1 MSNYSSEIDTLIRAY
16 FRRTLA
22 EVEQKAFEAR
32 LETDADFS
40 SAFAL
45 EKENRAFFKVYE
57 YYKMQEADAIIQS
70 IEKSNPLTWNV
81 TENSDN
87 QANEA
92 SKKWLGLGLLLV
104 MGLSLGLYVYYAQH
118 TSSNTPTISAPIQAE
133 KLSHQ
138 DTTKSAERAVNVQD
152 TLHKTTTNPDRVPKI
167 VPKNTAFEDSL
178 KSYLDVEKAI
188 KTSQNELIIFL
199 KTNLSINHY
208 LIDTLKALTNCE
220 HQKNNFSLAPPKFLL
235 LADSLVLDSIR
246 IMQVFPPPP
255 TSLLTLQRQRNTIQ
269 QWEKASIARKD
280 KAYQRNQA
288 LKDQIKR
295 YSRELKACRG

>member
-16 FRRTLA
+16 FRGTLA
-22 EVEQKAFEAR
+22 EAEQKAFEAR

-45 EKENRAFFKVYE
+45 EKENSAFFKAYE

-70 IEKSNPLTWNV
+70 IEKANPLTWNV
-81 TENSDN
+81 TENIDN

-92 SKKWLGLGLLLV
+92 TKKWLGLGLLLV
-104 MGLSLGLYVYYAQH
+104 IGLSFGLYVYYAQH
-118 TSSNTPTISAPIQAE
+118 TSPNAPTISAPIQAE
-133 KLSHQ
+133 KLSYQ
-138 DTTKSAERAVNVQD
+138 DTTKSVESAINVQD
-152 TLHKTTTNPDRVPKI
+152 TLHKTITNLDKVPKI

-178 KSYLDVEKAI
+178 KSYLDAEKAI

-199 KTNLSINHY
+199 KNNLSINHY

-220 HQKNNFSLAPPKFLL
+220 HQNNNFSLAAPKFLL

-255 TSLLTLQRQRNTIQ
+255 TSLLTLQRQKNIIQ

-280 KAYQRNQA
+280 KAYQRNQE
-288 LKDQIKR
+288 LKAQLKR
-295 YSRELKACRG
+295 FSRELKACRT